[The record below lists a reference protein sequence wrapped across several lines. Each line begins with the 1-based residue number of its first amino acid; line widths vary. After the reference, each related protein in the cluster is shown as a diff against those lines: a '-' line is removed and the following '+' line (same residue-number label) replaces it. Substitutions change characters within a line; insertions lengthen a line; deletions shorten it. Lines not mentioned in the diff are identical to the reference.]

1 MIGLFGISFIT
12 VTSYLYIKV
21 LSSSFITQYNS
32 ELEEE
37 EDTQNQSNNIFS
49 RYLCKSRKRN

>member
-1 MIGLFGISFIT
+1 MIGLSGISFII

-37 EDTQNQSNNIFS
+37 DTQTQSNNIFS
-49 RYLCKSRKRN
+49 RYVCKSRKRN